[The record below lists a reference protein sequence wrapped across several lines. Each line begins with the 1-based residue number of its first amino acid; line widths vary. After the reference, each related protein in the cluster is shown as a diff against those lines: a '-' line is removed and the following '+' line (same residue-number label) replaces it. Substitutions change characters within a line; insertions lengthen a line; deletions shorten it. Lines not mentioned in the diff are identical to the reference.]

1 MRFQI
6 SFILVILLL
15 SPTSFAQKPSGE
27 LEILFVSSGN
37 SLLTDNDK
45 DLLSR
50 AMEEIGYKVV
60 YRTVPLGRGPKE
72 ISNSSVDGELVR
84 IREYGYVHPEL
95 VRVEE
100 PFATAYF
107 SIYSKPHKKVPC
119 TWKEL
124 IDSKLRIDFQRGIY
138 YFEMNLS
145 THLSDR
151 IQAIDTPVQMFRRL
165 QSNRSDLFLL
175 DKLTAERELGSSMQ
189 AWDVSYVCDIY
200 VAPTYMY
207 LKRKHADIAV
217 KLAPVLRRLKQKSSS
232 KIPRE

>member
-15 SPTSFAQKPSGE
+15 SATSFAQKPSGE

-45 DLLSR
+45 ELLNK

-151 IQAIDTPVQMFRRL
+151 IQAIDTPVQMFRPDIHTYSFIFNKYFGLSKTRL
-165 QSNRSDLFLL
+165 DITIYRYYNQISDLRYTDLPIF
-175 DKLTAERELGSSMQ
+175 
-189 AWDVSYVCDIY
+189 
-200 VAPTYMY
+200 
-207 LKRKHADIAV
+207 
-217 KLAPVLRRLKQKSSS
+217 
-232 KIPRE
+232 